1 MLAYLTSFILEAL
14 GGGRRGGGEASTTS
28 RHSLL
33 FSTSATGSASADL
46 PVSSRARREQA
57 AAGQRPFPNGGGG
70 RGLSVGGGEMAQ
82 ELAIRGVRVEEYSA
96 PARKGVLVRR
106 GAFAVRREVFAV
118 GKMSVQARRL
128 LRKRLGSELDAV
140 RDALRKAEVLSCGA
154 GATGAAAPAGK
165 DDGRLMA
172 AEAPVGEDGGRAAK
186 RRKVAPSTEQGA
198 GKPKRMRQDDSR
210 ERLAGRLASLAAVLP
225 DHVVAFLLN
234 QRVGDADSRGD
245 GGEIKKDVQYMKG
258 GALFQLKM
266 LLNKFAPE
274 STPRNR
280 RAPMVATGGSCLS
293 RHQGAGGKTA
303 TVQEEEEEEVVVV
316 MGVDICG
323 GVSRIAIRDIAEEY
337 GELVEDIGVK
347 LLSPLQRKYVDLAE
361 QGEYVDICGDASPVV
376 FPTNTKAGDISSSPS
391 LSSSDSD
398 ASSSDSDSSSSSN
411 SDSKSDPGQS
421 VNSRSP
427 LPSIV
432 PKEKDTYAQ
441 PPGPAPEAVH
451 TAERPD
457 DVQDKCA
464 PPVPTVLQITRSPP
478 APPVRLPKVNDT
490 YAQPP
495 EPAPKT
501 VQITQQEEIQ
511 DQCAPPAPTG
521 HPVTSSTPGPA
532 AVPKENDTYKQQPP
546 EPPEAVQI
554 AEPEQLQDQ
563 RVAPVATGHPI
574 TGSAPPPAVLPEE
587 NGTSSQPPELAPVAA
602 QIAEPEE
609 VQGEGAAPAPAP
621 TNDLSDLV
629 TMAKEEAE
637 RRRQLAKER
646 AKAKARRMLLE
657 MEKAARPDERVHP
670 RDMELL
676 GIAAFEHV
684 ASTVQDARTA
694 PPRVNDGG
702 DLRVSPGGPSVLQQL
717 GVFLKA
723 GDGSEDEE
731 EEQRQQPPPAVF
743 ASHGEDMEVE
753 DGEIR

>member
-1 MLAYLTSFILEAL
+1 
-14 GGGRRGGGEASTTS
+14 
-28 RHSLL
+28 
-33 FSTSATGSASADL
+33 
-46 PVSSRARREQA
+46 
-57 AAGQRPFPNGGGG
+57 
-70 RGLSVGGGEMAQ
+70 MAQ
-82 ELAIRGVRVEEYSA
+82 ELAVRGVRVEEYSA

-118 GKMSVQARRL
+118 GKMSVPARRL
-128 LRKRLGSELDAV
+128 LRKRLVSELDAV
-140 RDALRKAEVLSCGA
+140 RDALRKAELLSCGA
-154 GATGAAAPAGK
+154 AATGAAAPAGT
-165 DDGRLMA
+165 DGWLMA
-172 AEAPVGEDGGRAAK
+172 AKAPVGEDGGRAAK
-186 RRKVAPSTEQGA
+186 RRKVAPFAEQGA

-210 ERLAGRLASLAAVLP
+210 ERLAGRLASLAAALP

-245 GGEIKKDVQYMKG
+245 GGEIKKDVQPMKG
-258 GALFQLKM
+258 GALSQLKM

-280 RAPMVATGGSCLS
+280 GAPMVVSGGSCLS

-303 TVQEEEEEEVVVV
+303 TVQEEEEEEVVA
-316 MGVDICG
+316 VDICG

-376 FPTNTKAGDISSSPS
+376 FPTKAGDSSSSPS
-391 LSSSDSD
+391 LTSSDSD
-398 ASSSDSDSSSSSN
+398 ASSSDSDSSSSSD
-411 SDSKSDPGQS
+411 SDSKSDPDKS

-427 LPSIV
+427 PPAIV

-441 PPGPAPEAVH
+441 PPVPAPEAVH
-451 TAERPD
+451 TAEPEV
-457 DVQDKCA
+457 VQDQCA
-464 PPVPTVLQITRSPP
+464 PPAPTVLQIISSLP
-478 APPVRLPKVNDT
+478 APAVLLPKVNDT

-495 EPAPKT
+495 EPAPET
-501 VQITQQEEIQ
+501 VQIVQQEMLQ

-521 HPVTSSTPGPA
+521 HPATSSPPGPA
-532 AVPKENDTYKQQPP
+532 AVPKENDTYKQPP
-546 EPPEAVQI
+546 EPAPEAVQI
-554 AEPEQLQDQ
+554 AEPVELQDQ
-563 RVAPVATGHPI
+563 SLAPVATGHPI
-574 TGSAPPPAVLPEE
+574 TGSAPPSAVLPEE
-587 NGTSSQPPELAPVAA
+587 NGISSQPPELAPVAA

-609 VQGEGAAPAPAP
+609 VQGEGAAPAPI
-621 TNDLSDLV
+621 NDLSDLV

-717 GVFLKA
+717 GIFLKA
-723 GDGSEDEE
+723 DDGSEDDEE
-731 EEQRQQPPPAVF
+731 EEQQQPAVAAF

>member
-1 MLAYLTSFILEAL
+1 
-14 GGGRRGGGEASTTS
+14 
-28 RHSLL
+28 
-33 FSTSATGSASADL
+33 
-46 PVSSRARREQA
+46 
-57 AAGQRPFPNGGGG
+57 
-70 RGLSVGGGEMAQ
+70 MAQ
-82 ELAIRGVRVEEYSA
+82 ELAVRGVRVEEYSA

-118 GKMSVQARRL
+118 GKMSVPARRL

-140 RDALRKAEVLSCGA
+140 RDALRKSELLSCGA
-154 GATGAAAPAGK
+154 AATGAAAPAGT
-165 DDGRLMA
+165 DGRLMA
-172 AEAPVGEDGGRAAK
+172 AKAPAGEDGGRTAK
-186 RRKVAPSTEQGA
+186 RRKVAPFAEQGA

-210 ERLAGRLASLAAVLP
+210 ERLAGRLASLAAALP

-245 GGEIKKDVQYMKG
+245 GGEIKKDVQPMKG
-258 GALFQLKM
+258 GALSQLKM

-280 RAPMVATGGSCLS
+280 GAPMVVSGGSCLS
-293 RHQGAGGKTA
+293 RHQGA
-303 TVQEEEEEEVVVV
+303 
-316 MGVDICG
+316 
-323 GVSRIAIRDIAEEY
+323 AIRDIAEEY

-376 FPTNTKAGDISSSPS
+376 FPTKAGDSSSSPS
-391 LSSSDSD
+391 LTSSDSD
-398 ASSSDSDSSSSSN
+398 ASSSDSDSSSSSD
-411 SDSKSDPGQS
+411 SDSKSDPDKS

-427 LPSIV
+427 PPAIV

-441 PPGPAPEAVH
+441 PPVPALEAVH
-451 TAERPD
+451 IAEPEV
-457 DVQDKCA
+457 VQDQCA
-464 PPVPTVLQITRSPP
+464 PPAPTVLQIISSLP
-478 APPVRLPKVNDT
+478 APAVLLPKVNDT

-495 EPAPKT
+495 EPAPET
-501 VQITQQEEIQ
+501 VQIVQQEKLQ

-521 HPVTSSTPGPA
+521 HPATSSPPGPA
-532 AVPKENDTYKQQPP
+532 AVPKENDTYKQPP
-546 EPPEAVQI
+546 EPAPEAVQI
-554 AEPEQLQDQ
+554 AEPVELQDQ
-563 RVAPVATGHPI
+563 RLAPAATGHPI
-574 TGSAPPPAVLPEE
+574 TGSAPPSAVLPEE
-587 NGTSSQPPELAPVAA
+587 NGISSQPPELAPVAA

-609 VQGEGAAPAPAP
+609 VQGEGAAPAP

-694 PPRVNDGG
+694 PPRVNDSG

-723 GDGSEDEE
+723 DDGSEDDE
-731 EEQRQQPPPAVF
+731 EEQQQQPAVAAF